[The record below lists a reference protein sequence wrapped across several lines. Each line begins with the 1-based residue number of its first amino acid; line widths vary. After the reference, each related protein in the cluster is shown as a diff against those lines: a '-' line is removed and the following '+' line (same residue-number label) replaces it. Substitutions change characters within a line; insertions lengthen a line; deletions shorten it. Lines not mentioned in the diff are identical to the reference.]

1 MCSKMSRSPLGCMT
15 RSGFWCSVRHS
26 ARAVGS
32 SQGTSC
38 GAATADYEMGKTMTV
53 PLSVLIPTKNEEKN
67 IHKCLESVSWA
78 DEVYIVDSCSTD
90 RTAEIAQSRGATV
103 VPFSWDG
110 KGPRKK
116 NWALDHLPW
125 KHPWILVVDADE
137 EVTPALRDEIAAV
150 VIRPS
155 TYAAFLIP
163 YHYYFLGRLLRHGA
177 PLWKLI

>member
-1 MCSKMSRSPLGCMT
+1 
-15 RSGFWCSVRHS
+15 
-26 ARAVGS
+26 
-32 SQGTSC
+32 
-38 GAATADYEMGKTMTV
+38 MTV

-90 RTAEIAQSRGATV
+90 RTAEIARSRGATV

-125 KHPWILVVDADE
+125 KYEWVLVVDADE
-137 EVTPALRDEIAAV
+137 EVTPALRDEIVAV
-150 VIRPS
+150 ISKPS
-155 TYAAFLIP
+155 EQDGFLVR
-163 YHYYFLGRLLRHGA
+163 YNYYFLGRLLLHGA
-177 PLWKLI
+177 ALWKLILFRHSLARFERIEVPEFTASDL